1 MAASYPPPVSDRS
14 EQADGTSTPEDDVW
28 AGDRVDRWLR
38 QAAGLERQLAPVS
51 EVLFATAA
59 LQPGERVLDV
69 GCGTGPTT
77 REAAGLVGPTGAVT
91 GLDVSAAMLD
101 AAASVAVPEG
111 AAPIVWVVADAGRW
125 SPPEAVP
132 DAVISRFGVM
142 FFSDPPTAFAHLAE
156 ATRPGGR
163 LALAVWVRRDESD
176 LFGIPLHATLEVR
189 RHHGLDAPDGIP
201 QEGGPFSLG
210 DVAAATALLEGA
222 GWADVTGTTHQLAL
236 PFGGGLAPE
245 PAAEAAA
252 DFGPTRIA
260 FEDLAD
266 DVRAEARAAIA
277 DAFRSHLDARGH
289 VVLGGRIHLLAGV
302 RA

>member
-1 MAASYPPPVSDRS
+1 MTEPK
-14 EQADGTSTPEDDVW
+14 DDMW
-28 AGDRVDRWLR
+28 AGDRVARWLR
-38 QAAGLERQLAPVS
+38 QSAGLERQLAPVS
-51 EVLFATAA
+51 EALFATAA

-77 REAAGLVGPTGAVT
+77 REAAAQVGASGAVT
-91 GLDVSAAMLD
+91 GLDVSDAMLE
-101 AAASVAVPEG
+101 AAAAV
-111 AAPIVWVVADAGRW
+111 AAPDGSAPIDWVVADAVTW
-125 SPPEAVP
+125 SAPAAAYDV
-132 DAVISRFGVM
+132 VISRFGVM
-142 FFSDPPTAFAHLAE
+142 FFSDPQTAFANLAA

-176 LFGIPLHATLEVR
+176 LFGVPLHATLAVR
-189 RHHGLDAPDGIP
+189 RRHGLDDPDGIP
-201 QEGGPFSLG
+201 QDGGPFSLG
-210 DVAAATALLEGA
+210 DVAAATTLLEGA
-222 GWADVTGTTHQLAL
+222 GWAAVSATTHQLAL

-266 DVRAEARAAIA
+266 DVRVEARAAIA
-277 DAFRSHLDARGH
+277 DAFQAHLDARGH
-289 VVLGGRIHLLAGV
+289 VVLGGRINLLTGT

>member
-1 MAASYPPPVSDRS
+1 MSAPGSP
-14 EQADGTSTPEDDVW
+14 ADDMW
-28 AGDRVDRWLR
+28 AGDRVARWLR
-38 QAAGLERQLAPVS
+38 QAEGLERQLAPVS
-51 EVLFATAA
+51 EVLFAGAA
-59 LQPGERVLDV
+59 LAPGERVLDV

-101 AAASVAVPEG
+101 AAASAPAADA
-111 AAPIVWVVADAGRW
+111 AAPIEWVVADAVTW
-125 SPPEAVP
+125 SPPEAAY

-142 FFSDPPTAFAHLAE
+142 FFSDPPAAFAHLAE

-176 LFGIPLHATLEVR
+176 LFGVPLHATLEVR
-189 RHHGLDAPDGIP
+189 RRHGLADPDGIP
-201 QEGGPFSLG
+201 QDGGPFSLG

-222 GWADVTGTTHQLAL
+222 GWADVTATAHPLSL

-277 DAFRSHLDARGH
+277 DAFRSHVDGHGH
-289 VVLGGRIHLLAGV
+289 VVLGGRINLLTGS